1 MTLYMKTTHIKTAH
15 TKASRPLRRLPLSAM
30 FAGVLLSFCGTGAQA
45 ASAVITGSD
54 GWLFPAWESLS
65 KVDTAGTT
73 RSIALIK
80 DLQQQLQRK
89 HIGLLVLVVPMKA
102 PFYAQRLP
110 AAQPLSPT
118 VAQRYEQLYGAM
130 SKAGLTTLNIKPILR
145 QTEQGEQTAF
155 YRADYHWTAWSAE
168 NTADA
173 TAKLINERYKL
184 QGQPG
189 GGAMLGEWFD
199 KRAFGDLASNFLP
212 AVKRKAIGR
221 DIYTVRHQVEKDLLI
236 DDAPAPVHVIGNSF
250 VQPYLGFTQ
259 KLSNALDRPVT
270 LTWNPGDVGPWATML
285 QYLESPDFAQQ
296 KPQVIVWQF
305 NEGQFQLGPDAS
317 ANWNAKGVTSL
328 SRWHQ
333 RINKALP

>member
-1 MTLYMKTTHIKTAH
+1 MTHFV
-15 TKASRPLRRLPLSAM
+15 KAQRFTRRLPVL
-30 FAGVLLSFCGTGAQA
+30 AGLLLCLAGTGVQA
-45 ASAVITGSD
+45 ASAVITGRD

-65 KVDTAGTT
+65 KVDNAGNS
-73 RSIALIK
+73 RNIALLK
-80 DLQQQLQRK
+80 DVQQQLARE
-89 HIGLLVLVVPMKA
+89 HIGLVVLVVPMKA

-110 AAQPLSPT
+110 ADSPLSPA
-118 VAQRYEQLYGAM
+118 VVQRYDQLQANL
-130 SKAGLTTLNIKPILR
+130 SKAGLTTLNIKPILQ
-145 QTEQGEQTAF
+145 QTEQGKQTAF

-173 TAKLINERYKL
+173 TARLITGRYQL
-184 QGQPG
+184 QGEPG
-189 GGAMLGEWFD
+189 GGAVLGDWFD

-212 AVKRKAIGR
+212 AIKRKAIGR
-221 DIYTVRHQVEKDLLI
+221 DIYTVRHQVENEDLLI
-236 DDAPAPVHVIGNSF
+236 DDAPAPVQVIGNSF

-285 QYLESPDFAQQ
+285 QYLESPDFAQH

-305 NEGQFQLGPDAS
+305 NEGQFHLGPDAA

-328 SRWHQ
+328 NQWHQ
-333 RINKALP
+333 RIKKALP

>member
-1 MTLYMKTTHIKTAH
+1 MKAGL
-15 TKASRPLRRLPLSAM
+15 SSRRLPVSAL
-30 FAGVLLSFCGTGAQA
+30 FAGLLLSLSGTAVQA
-45 ASAVITGSD
+45 ASAVITGTD

-65 KVDTAGTT
+65 KVDNAGTA
-73 RSIALIK
+73 RSIALVK
-80 DLQQQLQRK
+80 DVQQQLQRK
-89 HIGLLVLVVPMKA
+89 QIALVVLVVPMKA

-110 AAQPLSPT
+110 ADQPLNPA
-118 VAQRYEQLYGAM
+118 VVKRYDQLQGAM
-130 SKAGLTTLNIKPILR
+130 KTAGLTTLDIKPILQ
-145 QTEQGEQTAF
+145 QTEHGKQTAF

-173 TAKLINERYKL
+173 TAKLINERYRL
-184 QGQPG
+184 QGEPG
-189 GGAMLGEWFD
+189 GGAVLGEWFD

-212 AVKRKAIGR
+212 AIKRKAIGR

-270 LTWNPGDVGPWATML
+270 LTWNPGDVGPWATLL

-305 NEGQFQLGPDAS
+305 NEGQFHLGPDAS

-328 SRWHQ
+328 SQWHQ
-333 RINKALP
+333 RIKKALP

>member
-1 MTLYMKTTHIKTAH
+1 MSQPL
-15 TKASRPLRRLPLSAM
+15 KAQPLLCRLPVL
-30 FAGVLLSFCGTGAQA
+30 AGLLLSLAGTGAQA
-45 ASAVITGSD
+45 PSAVITGKD

-65 KVDTAGTT
+65 KVDNAGNT
-73 RSIALIK
+73 RTVALLK
-80 DLQQQLQRK
+80 DVQQQLAREN
-89 HIGLLVLVVPMKA
+89 IALVVLVVPMKA

-110 AAQPLSPT
+110 ADQPLSPA
-118 VAQRYEQLYGAM
+118 VAQRYDQLQGNL
-130 SKAGLTTLNIKPILR
+130 SKAGLTTLNIKPILQ
-145 QTEQGEQTAF
+145 QTEQGKQTAF

-173 TAKLINERYKL
+173 TAKLITGKYRL
-184 QGQPG
+184 QGEPG
-189 GGAMLGEWFD
+189 GGAVLGDWFD

-212 AVKRKAIGR
+212 AIKRKAIGR
-221 DIYTVRHQVEKDLLI
+221 DIYTVRHQVEEEDLLI
-236 DDAPAPVHVIGNSF
+236 DDAPAPVQVIGNSF

-270 LTWNPGDVGPWATML
+270 LTWNPGDVGPWATLL
-285 QYLESPDFAQQ
+285 QYLESPDFAQH

-305 NEGQFQLGPDAS
+305 NEGQFHLGPDAA

-328 SRWHQ
+328 NQWHQ

>member
-1 MTLYMKTTHIKTAH
+1 MSGLMKAGL
-15 TKASRPLRRLPLSAM
+15 SSRRLPVSAL
-30 FAGVLLSFCGTGAQA
+30 FAGLLLSLSGTAAQA
-45 ASAVITGSD
+45 ASAVITGKD

-65 KVDTAGTT
+65 KVDNAGTA
-73 RSIALIK
+73 RSIALVK
-80 DLQQQLQRK
+80 DVQQQLQRK
-89 HIGLLVLVVPMKA
+89 QIALVVLVVPMKA

-110 AAQPLSPT
+110 ADQPLNPA
-118 VAQRYEQLYGAM
+118 VVKRYDQLQGAM
-130 SKAGLTTLNIKPILR
+130 KTAGLTTLDIKPILQ
-145 QTEQGEQTAF
+145 QTEHGKQTAF

-173 TAKLINERYKL
+173 TAKLINERYRL
-184 QGQPG
+184 QGEPG
-189 GGAMLGEWFD
+189 GGAVLGDWFD

-212 AVKRKAIGR
+212 AIKRKAIGR

-270 LTWNPGDVGPWATML
+270 LTWNPGDVGPWATLL

-305 NEGQFQLGPDAS
+305 NEGQFHLGPDAS

-328 SRWHQ
+328 SQWHQ
-333 RINKALP
+333 SIKKALP